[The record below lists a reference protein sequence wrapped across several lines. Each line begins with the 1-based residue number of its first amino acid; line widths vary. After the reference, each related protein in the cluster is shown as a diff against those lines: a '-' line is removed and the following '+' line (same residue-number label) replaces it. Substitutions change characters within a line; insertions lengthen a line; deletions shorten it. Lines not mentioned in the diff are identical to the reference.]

1 MRRVTPSQTEPVT
14 MYNSMLKGA
23 AGATGLAFAVTGSVL
38 EAVPSTAYTWGGGT
52 VSVAAF
58 GLDTSAS
65 DYRVQWNDPA
75 TNSSVESLPAAPVAC
90 TARTQRCLV
99 VAIPKWVHSIQA
111 TTSTEV
117 RVLKGESQLAGS
129 APFLYTA
136 YAVAYN
142 RVDLGVSVTGLSNG
156 WNPTVSETVSGVL
169 AAAAG
174 VSSSEVA
181 LNATA
186 VNRRALSSTGTHKLQ
201 HQQQQEQQRQ
211 LSSSYYV
218 AATIVTGDAVVA
230 ATAATALQAG
240 ASLTSQFSA
249 AGLSVS
255 NAAVSNG
262 ALNVHVPATLY
273 CGSFGFSK
281 VKSSSGQYSC
291 VACGAGTYCND
302 LAGCEGVCKEC
313 PNGGD
318 CGGTGTGV
326 PT

>member
-1 MRRVTPSQTEPVT
+1 
-14 MYNSMLKGA
+14 
-23 AGATGLAFAVTGSVL
+23 
-38 EAVPSTAYTWGGGT
+38 
-52 VSVAAF
+52 
-58 GLDTSAS
+58 
-65 DYRVQWNDPA
+65 VQWSDPA

-90 TARTQRCLV
+90 TARTQHCLV
-99 VAIPKWVHSIQA
+99 LAIPKWVHSIQA

-156 WNPTVSETVSGVL
+156 WSPTVSETVSGVL

-186 VNRRALSSTGTHKLQ
+186 VNRRALSGIDSTHKQ
-201 HQQQQEQQRQ
+201 QQQQEQQRQ

-230 ATAATALQAG
+230 AAAAATALQAG

-281 VKSSSGQYSC
+281 VRSLY
-291 VACGAGTYCND
+291 
-302 LAGCEGVCKEC
+302 
-313 PNGGD
+313 
-318 CGGTGTGV
+318 
-326 PT
+326 

>member
-1 MRRVTPSQTEPVT
+1 MVIQTH
-14 MYNSMLKGA
+14 S
-23 AGATGLAFAVTGSVL
+23 
-38 EAVPSTAYTWGGGT
+38 AYTWGGGT

-65 DYRVQWNDPA
+65 DYRVQWSDPA

-90 TARTQRCLV
+90 TARTQHCLI
-99 VAIPKWVHSIQA
+99 VAIPKWVHGIQA
-111 TTSTEV
+111 TTNTEV
-117 RVLKGESQLAGS
+117 RILKGASYLAGT

-142 RVDLGVSVTGLSNG
+142 RVDLGLSVTGLSNG
-156 WNPTVSETVSGVL
+156 WSPTVSETVSGVL

-174 VSSSEVA
+174 VSASEVA

-186 VNRRALSSTGTHKLQ
+186 VNRRALSGTSSTHR
-201 HQQQQEQQRQ
+201 QQQQQLQRQ
-211 LSSSYYV
+211 LSNSYYV

-230 ATAATALQAG
+230 AAAATALQAG

-249 AGLSVS
+249 AGLTVS

-281 VKSSSGQYSC
+281 VSLMHSVTS
-291 VACGAGTYCND
+291 
-302 LAGCEGVCKEC
+302 
-313 PNGGD
+313 
-318 CGGTGTGV
+318 V
-326 PT
+326 PCFRQRMSK